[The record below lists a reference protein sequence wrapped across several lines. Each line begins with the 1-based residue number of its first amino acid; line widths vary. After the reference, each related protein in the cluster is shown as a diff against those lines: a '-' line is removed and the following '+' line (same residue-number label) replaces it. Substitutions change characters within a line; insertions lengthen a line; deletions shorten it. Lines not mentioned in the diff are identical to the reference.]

1 MKKYAILVA
10 GGSGQRMGGAIP
22 KQFLK
27 MGGKPVLMHTLEA
40 FHMADFNIQLII
52 TLPKEEMA
60 FWKDLC
66 EWHSDYTPHSLVE
79 GGETRYHSV
88 KNALAMVEDQALV
101 AVHDGVRPHISKE
114 LILKSYEI
122 AKEYGSA
129 VCSVAM
135 KDSVRQIVGD
145 NSRNIDRSTLRTIQ
159 TPQTFQSDLIKAAY
173 AKGYSQNFTDDASVA
188 EAYGHNVKLM
198 EGAYENLKIT
208 TPEDLIIAEAILK
221 AK

>member
-40 FHMADFNIQLII
+40 FHMADFSIELII
-52 TLPKEEMA
+52 TLPKEEIN

-66 EWHSDYTPHSLVE
+66 EWHSDFTPHTIVE

-88 KNALAMVEDQALV
+88 KNALQNVKENALV
-101 AVHDGVRPHISKE
+101 AIHDGVRPHISKE

-122 AKEYGSA
+122 AQESGSA
-129 VCSVAM
+129 ICSVKM
-135 KDSVRQIVGD
+135 KDSVRQVQG
-145 NSRNIDRSTLRTIQ
+145 NESHNIDRSSLRTIQ
-159 TPQTFQSDLIKAAY
+159 TPQTFQSDLIKQAY
-173 AKGYSQNFTDDASVA
+173 AQGYSQNFTDDASVA
-188 EAYGHNVKLM
+188 EAFGHNVTLM
-198 EGAYENLKIT
+198 EGAYENIKIT

>member
-27 MGGKPVLMHTLEA
+27 MGNKPVLMHTLEA
-40 FHMADFNIQLII
+40 FHMADFGIQLII
-52 TLPKEEMA
+52 TLPQEEME

-66 EWHSDYTPHSLVE
+66 EWHSDFTPHQLVA

-88 KNALAMVEDQALV
+88 KNALQVVEENALV
-101 AVHDGVRPHISKE
+101 AIHDGVRPHISKE
-114 LILKSYEI
+114 LILQSFQI
-122 AKEYGSA
+122 AQEFGSA
-129 VCSVAM
+129 ICSVKM
-135 KDSVRQIVGD
+135 KDSVRKVEGD
-145 NSRNIDRSTLRTIQ
+145 ITKNIERDLLRIIQ
-159 TPQTFQSDLIKAAY
+159 TPQTFQSNLIKKAY
-173 AKGYSQNFTDDASVA
+173 SRDYAQNFTDDASVA

-208 TPEDLIIAEAILK
+208 TPEDLVIAEAILK